1 MAKTRK
7 KSFAEDLDT
16 VGNRRVATA
25 IIEGRQPVDAPPPKS
40 HGKKSR
46 EKITEILPVKNSQDK
61 LTGKTHGENTQDNI
75 TDILPVNNTQ
85 EKPTGE
91 RLRIK
96 TRENRSRRIELN
108 VTPSAYDR
116 LKAEAAEAGESINE
130 TINQIIDI
138 YFTDNE

>member
-1 MAKTRK
+1 MNKRHK

-25 IIEGRQPVDAPPPKS
+25 ILKGRQPVDTPPKK
-40 HGKKSR
+40 HERKAR
-46 EKITEILPVKNSQDK
+46 EKSTDILPVIKSQDK
-61 LTGKTHGENTQDNI
+61 STWKTHGENTQDNI

-91 RLRIK
+91 RPRIK

-116 LKAEAAEAGESINE
+116 LKSEAARAGESINE